1 MMIRGRELAPSAW
14 RTVGGVVVI
23 LAVLTAA
30 GIWYTNITN
39 AAQDRRWCEYLNSQS
54 QEYRA
59 VPPTTETGRGI
70 AAAVERL
77 RARYGCAR

>member
-1 MMIRGRELAPSAW
+1 MMVAGRELPRSAW
-14 RTVGGVVVI
+14 WAVGAIVVC
-23 LAVLTAA
+23 LAVLVAG

-59 VPPTTETGRGI
+59 VPPVTETGRRI

-77 RARYGCAR
+77 RAEQGCA